1 MYNDFSDNR
10 EENDTARNRGTQPG
24 FLYKQNL
31 DPKLINAKICT
42 APYFLNMYNEIWQ
55 MCSLLFVREN
65 KTRSWTHL

>member
-31 DPKLINAKICT
+31 HPKLINAKICT
-42 APYFLNMYNEIWQ
+42 APYFLNMYNEI
-55 MCSLLFVREN
+55 
-65 KTRSWTHL
+65 